1 MKNIIKTSLFIII
14 CIILSSCSVSKN
26 NDENINNLDK
36 KDKSTMNII
45 INNTS
50 YKLNIEEN
58 ETTNALTNL
67 LPLDLKLTELN
78 GNEKYVYLDEKL
90 PTNTYKPKKISKGDV
105 MLYNN
110 DCLVIFY
117 KSFETSYSYTKIGHI
132 DDLPDLGTGSIN
144 VKLSR

>member
-1 MKNIIKTSLFIII
+1 MKNIINTSLFIII

>member
-1 MKNIIKTSLFIII
+1 MKNIINTSLFIII
-14 CIILSSCSVSKN
+14 CIILSSCSISKN
-26 NDENINNLDK
+26 NDENINSLDK

-58 ETTNALTNL
+58 ETTNVLTNL

-105 MLYNN
+105 MLYGDN
-110 DCLVIFY
+110 CLVIFY

-132 DDLPDLGTGSIN
+132 DDLPDLGTGSIS